1 MSHTINVTDLADQNA
16 VHRILSDIQHHGTS
30 YALVQEGV
38 EVAKVV
44 PIKDEATLF
53 EDHDG
58 MTPEELAKHR
68 LEVLERIKVFSK
80 KVAKLYPRARDCV
93 PEFTFAATQSRAL
106 GLIAGMTTIEFPNN
120 FSITLTN

>member
-38 EVAKVV
+38 QVAKVV
-44 PIKDEATLF
+44 PVKDEATLI

-68 LEVLERIKVFSK
+68 LEVLERVEVFSERIRHMWNTDK
-80 KVAKLYPRARDCV
+80 NAAELVAENRR
-93 PEFTFAATQSRAL
+93 
-106 GLIAGMTTIEFPNN
+106 
-120 FSITLTN
+120 

>member
-16 VHRILSDIQHHGTS
+16 VYRILSDIQHHGAS

-44 PIKDEATLF
+44 PVKDEAAPF
-53 EDHDG
+53 ENHDG

-68 LEVLERIKVFSK
+68 LEVMERVKVFSK
-80 KVAKLYPRARDCV
+80 KVAKLWSTDETSAEAV
-93 PEFTFAATQSRAL
+93 A
-106 GLIAGMTTIEFPNN
+106 NN
-120 FSITLTN
+120 RR